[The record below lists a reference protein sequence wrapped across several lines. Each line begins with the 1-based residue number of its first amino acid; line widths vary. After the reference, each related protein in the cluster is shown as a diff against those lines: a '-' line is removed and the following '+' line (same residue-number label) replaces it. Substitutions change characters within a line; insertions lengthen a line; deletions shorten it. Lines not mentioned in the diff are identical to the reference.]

1 MNKAYNI
8 SDTTSNIRFLDL
20 FTNWDIG
27 TQQIRP
33 QIRNLEIGTKIKIRM
48 GAYLMND
55 NLKIKIEKARLELQK
70 EASAPI
76 TGKLNE
82 GINSDNKLIPQ
93 FYRDFLSVCNGGR
106 YGSIDL
112 WSNELILDN
121 QYRVTEL
128 DGSNENW
135 FCIGQ
140 VLYEP
145 LVVKLDTED
154 IYLFYQ
160 GYENEI
166 ECRCFEN
173 FDIFLDNYVFG
184 KKYAEIIPDAEDEEW
199 YIFLNK
205 LNYI

>member
-1 MNKAYNI
+1 
-8 SDTTSNIRFLDL
+8 
-20 FTNWDIG
+20 
-27 TQQIRP
+27 
-33 QIRNLEIGTKIKIRM
+33 
-48 GAYLMND
+48 MND

-70 EASAPI
+70 ETSAPI
-76 TGKLNE
+76 IGKLNE

-121 QYRVTEL
+121 QYMVTEL
-128 DGSNENW
+128 DGGNENW

-166 ECRCFEN
+166 EGRCFGN
-173 FDIFLDNYVFG
+173 LDIFLDNYVFG

-199 YIFLNK
+199 YMFLNK

>member
-1 MNKAYNI
+1 
-8 SDTTSNIRFLDL
+8 
-20 FTNWDIG
+20 
-27 TQQIRP
+27 
-33 QIRNLEIGTKIKIRM
+33 
-48 GAYLMND
+48 MND

-70 EASAPI
+70 ETSAPI
-76 TGKLNE
+76 IGKLNE

-128 DGSNENW
+128 DGENEKW

-145 LVVKLDTED
+145 LVVKLDT
-154 IYLFYQ
+154 
-160 GYENEI
+160 
-166 ECRCFEN
+166 
-173 FDIFLDNYVFG
+173 
-184 KKYAEIIPDAEDEEW
+184 
-199 YIFLNK
+199 
-205 LNYI
+205 